1 MKAVADRPEQRTP
14 RTGPVRRRIGVVYGS
29 IIAVVLAGEAVA
41 FAVATPAYAATSKHP
56 SHIYTIGRQSTLTGA
71 VIILVICIISIRR
84 NFRRAP
90 RIDQAAE

>member
-1 MKAVADRPEQRTP
+1 MKAVADHHAAEDSVVPGRSA
-14 RTGPVRRRIGVVYGS
+14 GASGVGYGLMV
-29 IIAVVLAGEAVA
+29 AVLAGAVA

-84 NFRRAP
+84 NLRRAP

>member
-1 MKAVADRPEQRTP
+1 MKAVADHQQQRTP
-14 RTGPVRRRIGVVYGS
+14 RTGPVRRRIRVVYGS
-29 IIAVVLAGEAVA
+29 IVAVGGRCRRLSRS
-41 FAVATPAYAATSKHP
+41 PHP
-56 SHIYTIGRQSTLTGA
+56 HMPPRQSTTSHIYTIGRQSTLTGA